1 MEVETTTTAVEQPTQ
16 EKQPEA
22 EVKTTEAEGTKS
34 TEKTFTQKEV
44 DEIVK
49 QRLARMEKKK
59 PTVEEDVEGLKKEL
73 ETWKQEAALKDYS
86 FAKPEFKDFI
96 KYKVA
101 QMVTTEKDFGACLAE
116 YMGGEGKEFL
126 QATKTDV
133 QPTPRPDNQGGAV
146 LTESQKYVLEKYGK
160 KI

>member
-1 MEVETTTTAVEQPTQ
+1 MVICQTRRKKGAHNMEGNVETTVTVTEPTQ
-16 EKQPEA
+16 DKQTDVEVKPTEQEGKQPET
-22 EVKTTEAEGTKS
+22 EVKP

-49 QRLARMEKKK
+49 QRLARIEKKK

-96 KYKVA
+96 KFKVL
-101 QMVTTEKDFGACLAE
+101 F
-116 YMGGEGKEFL
+116 
-126 QATKTDV
+126 
-133 QPTPRPDNQGGAV
+133 
-146 LTESQKYVLEKYGK
+146 
-160 KI
+160 